1 MTRKPCFVFNCKS
14 SYNKEKESLA
24 FFHPPK
30 LCLNSWQEII
40 KKPGLTCQSRI
51 CSIHFEENDI
61 LKGREIQG
69 VFYSYPKWK
78 LKSGARPSKLLGN
91 DVSVLERPAAKKYV
105 HSDRFK
111 SPYRNIT
118 AKSKAANPKLQLD
131 NQSFLSNNNTNVLIP
146 SHAKKS
152 TSNSIAIHQ
161 LDAEKGKVND
171 MEAAEPVALP
181 CVTTEDM
188 FQEPTTETLLHIP
201 PEKEMASE
209 SESQLR
215 VEFEPNDMEVDE
227 LIGAP
232 GEMTEEML
240 QENSEQTARETEM
253 EGYLDPATYTDVIAR
268 VKLPSSSWMWQE
280 DKVNK
285 TLVCFSH
292 SFSPDRKIVIKTI
305 SVVSMNKVE
314 LFLNGKQIFPRNV
327 KTNFNVIED
336 LSNIIGAVE
345 VSNVCDGIVELSL
358 ANVCVTSRCSAV
370 KDGKIIRSNRCTGL
384 TENNV
389 CLNCKFLKKYLMTR
403 KKQLGCK
410 AERTGIQKKNQ
421 QQKRNLAMRRILQQG
436 KLVSGI
442 VSNLEKEK
450 QTLTITNQKLI
461 KEQKKNN
468 FDEKLKCLS
477 PTRYHSLFQP
487 SHL

>member
-1 MTRKPCFVFNCKS
+1 MTHKPCFVFNCKS
-14 SYNKEKESLA
+14 SYNKENESLA

-51 CSIHFEENDI
+51 CR
-61 LKGREIQG
+61 REIQG

-131 NQSFLSNNNTNVLIP
+131 NQSFLSNNNTNSKFEP
-146 SHAKKS
+146 
-152 TSNSIAIHQ
+152 
-161 LDAEKGKVND
+161 ND
-171 MEAAEPVALP
+171 IEAAEPVALP
-181 CVTTEDM
+181 CVTTED
-188 FQEPTTETLLHIP
+188 I
-201 PEKEMASE
+201 
-209 SESQLR
+209 

-327 KTNFNVIED
+327 
-336 LSNIIGAVE
+336 
-345 VSNVCDGIVELSL
+345 
-358 ANVCVTSRCSAV
+358 
-370 KDGKIIRSNRCTGL
+370 
-384 TENNV
+384 
-389 CLNCKFLKKYLMTR
+389 M
-403 KKQLGCK
+403 
-410 AERTGIQKKNQ
+410 
-421 QQKRNLAMRRILQQG
+421 
-436 KLVSGI
+436 
-442 VSNLEKEK
+442 
-450 QTLTITNQKLI
+450 
-461 KEQKKNN
+461 
-468 FDEKLKCLS
+468 
-477 PTRYHSLFQP
+477 
-487 SHL
+487 

>member
-14 SYNKEKESLA
+14 SYNKENESLA

-201 PEKEMASE
+201 PEKELQSE

-215 VEFEPNDMEVDE
+215 VEFEPNDIEAAEPV
-227 LIGAP
+227 A
-232 GEMTEEML
+232 
-240 QENSEQTARETEM
+240 
-253 EGYLDPATYTDVIAR
+253 
-268 VKLPSSSWMWQE
+268 LP
-280 DKVNK
+280 
-285 TLVCFSH
+285 
-292 SFSPDRKIVIKTI
+292 
-305 SVVSMNKVE
+305 
-314 LFLNGKQIFPRNV
+314 
-327 KTNFNVIED
+327 
-336 LSNIIGAVE
+336 
-345 VSNVCDGIVELSL
+345 
-358 ANVCVTSRCSAV
+358 CVT
-370 KDGKIIRSNRCTGL
+370 
-384 TENNV
+384 TEDMFQEPTSDT
-389 CLNCKFLKKYLMTR
+389 LLH
-403 KKQLGCK
+403 
-410 AERTGIQKKNQ
+410 IPP
-421 QQKRNLAMRRILQQG
+421 
-436 KLVSGI
+436 
-442 VSNLEKEK
+442 EKEL
-450 QTLTITNQKLI
+450 QSESESQLRVEFEPNEISRWQNLL
-461 KEQKKNN
+461 N
-468 FDEKLKCLS
+468 F
-477 PTRYHSLFQP
+477 FF
-487 SHL
+487 

>member
-1 MTRKPCFVFNCKS
+1 MF
-14 SYNKEKESLA
+14 
-24 FFHPPK
+24 
-30 LCLNSWQEII
+30 
-40 KKPGLTCQSRI
+40 LT
-51 CSIHFEENDI
+51 
-61 LKGREIQG
+61 
-69 VFYSYPKWK
+69 
-78 LKSGARPSKLLGN
+78 GN

-152 TSNSIAIHQ
+152 TSNSIGKLKTKCNKIFFKNMTCYVTAIHQ

-201 PEKEMASE
+201 PEKELQSE

-436 KLVSGI
+436 KVIFFL
-442 VSNLEKEK
+442 
-450 QTLTITNQKLI
+450 
-461 KEQKKNN
+461 
-468 FDEKLKCLS
+468 
-477 PTRYHSLFQP
+477 LFIN
-487 SHL
+487 

>member
-1 MTRKPCFVFNCKS
+1 MF
-14 SYNKEKESLA
+14 
-24 FFHPPK
+24 
-30 LCLNSWQEII
+30 
-40 KKPGLTCQSRI
+40 LT
-51 CSIHFEENDI
+51 
-61 LKGREIQG
+61 
-69 VFYSYPKWK
+69 
-78 LKSGARPSKLLGN
+78 GN

-152 TSNSIAIHQ
+152 TSNSIGKLKTKCNKIFFKNMTCYVTAIHQ

-188 FQEPTTETLLHIP
+188 FQEPTSDTLLHIP

-389 CLNCKFLKKYLMTR
+389 CLEYNVCMYVNTHY
-403 KKQLGCK
+403 
-410 AERTGIQKKNQ
+410 
-421 QQKRNLAMRRILQQG
+421 
-436 KLVSGI
+436 KL
-442 VSNLEKEK
+442 
-450 QTLTITNQKLI
+450 
-461 KEQKKNN
+461 
-468 FDEKLKCLS
+468 
-477 PTRYHSLFQP
+477 
-487 SHL
+487 

>member
-14 SYNKEKESLA
+14 SYNKENESLA

-201 PEKEMASE
+201 PEICMSKIKVLNLCPFFCDTHRADSYPYLIMEFVQVRYHFE
-209 SESQLR
+209 SKR
-215 VEFEPNDMEVDE
+215 F
-227 LIGAP
+227 
-232 GEMTEEML
+232 
-240 QENSEQTARETEM
+240 QE
-253 EGYLDPATYTDVIAR
+253 
-268 VKLPSSSWMWQE
+268 
-280 DKVNK
+280 
-285 TLVCFSH
+285 
-292 SFSPDRKIVIKTI
+292 
-305 SVVSMNKVE
+305 
-314 LFLNGKQIFPRNV
+314 
-327 KTNFNVIED
+327 
-336 LSNIIGAVE
+336 
-345 VSNVCDGIVELSL
+345 
-358 ANVCVTSRCSAV
+358 
-370 KDGKIIRSNRCTGL
+370 
-384 TENNV
+384 
-389 CLNCKFLKKYLMTR
+389 
-403 KKQLGCK
+403 
-410 AERTGIQKKNQ
+410 
-421 QQKRNLAMRRILQQG
+421 RNLAEVDSNVRQNFKMA
-436 KLVSGI
+436 KLA
-442 VSNLEKEK
+442 
-450 QTLTITNQKLI
+450 
-461 KEQKKNN
+461 
-468 FDEKLKCLS
+468 
-477 PTRYHSLFQP
+477 
-487 SHL
+487 

>member
-1 MTRKPCFVFNCKS
+1 MF
-14 SYNKEKESLA
+14 
-24 FFHPPK
+24 
-30 LCLNSWQEII
+30 
-40 KKPGLTCQSRI
+40 LT
-51 CSIHFEENDI
+51 
-61 LKGREIQG
+61 
-69 VFYSYPKWK
+69 
-78 LKSGARPSKLLGN
+78 GN

-152 TSNSIAIHQ
+152 TSNSIGKLKTKCNKIFFKNMTCYVTAIHQ

-201 PEKEMASE
+201 PEKELQSE

-436 KLVSGI
+436 KVIIFL
-442 VSNLEKEK
+442 
-450 QTLTITNQKLI
+450 
-461 KEQKKNN
+461 
-468 FDEKLKCLS
+468 
-477 PTRYHSLFQP
+477 LFIN
-487 SHL
+487 

>member
-1 MTRKPCFVFNCKS
+1 MSRKPCFVFNCKS
-14 SYNKEKESLA
+14 SYNKENESLA

-201 PEKEMASE
+201 PEKELQSE

-240 QENSEQTARETEM
+240 RE
-253 EGYLDPATYTDVIAR
+253 
-268 VKLPSSSWMWQE
+268 
-280 DKVNK
+280 
-285 TLVCFSH
+285 
-292 SFSPDRKIVIKTI
+292 
-305 SVVSMNKVE
+305 VE
-314 LFLNGKQIFPRNV
+314 
-327 KTNFNVIED
+327 
-336 LSNIIGAVE
+336 
-345 VSNVCDGIVELSL
+345 
-358 ANVCVTSRCSAV
+358 
-370 KDGKIIRSNRCTGL
+370 KIISSQFEDDGHYLVRDSYEICMSKIK
-384 TENNV
+384 V
-389 CLNCKFLKKYLMTR
+389 LNLCPFFCDTHRADSYPYLIMEFVQVR
-403 KKQLGCK
+403 YHFESKRFQ
-410 AERTGIQKKNQ
+410 E
-421 QQKRNLAMRRILQQG
+421 RNLAEVDSNVRQNFKMA
-436 KLVSGI
+436 KLA
-442 VSNLEKEK
+442 
-450 QTLTITNQKLI
+450 
-461 KEQKKNN
+461 
-468 FDEKLKCLS
+468 
-477 PTRYHSLFQP
+477 
-487 SHL
+487 

>member
-14 SYNKEKESLA
+14 SYNKENESLA

-51 CSIHFEENDI
+51 CSIHFEKNDI

-345 VSNVCDGIVELSL
+345 VSNVCDGIV
-358 ANVCVTSRCSAV
+358 
-370 KDGKIIRSNRCTGL
+370 
-384 TENNV
+384 
-389 CLNCKFLKKYLMTR
+389 Y
-403 KKQLGCK
+403 
-410 AERTGIQKKNQ
+410 
-421 QQKRNLAMRRILQQG
+421 
-436 KLVSGI
+436 
-442 VSNLEKEK
+442 
-450 QTLTITNQKLI
+450 
-461 KEQKKNN
+461 
-468 FDEKLKCLS
+468 
-477 PTRYHSLFQP
+477 
-487 SHL
+487 

>member
-1 MTRKPCFVFNCKS
+1 MF
-14 SYNKEKESLA
+14 
-24 FFHPPK
+24 
-30 LCLNSWQEII
+30 
-40 KKPGLTCQSRI
+40 LT
-51 CSIHFEENDI
+51 
-61 LKGREIQG
+61 
-69 VFYSYPKWK
+69 
-78 LKSGARPSKLLGN
+78 GN

-131 NQSFLSNNNTNVLIP
+131 NQSFFSNNNTNVLIP

-152 TSNSIAIHQ
+152 TSNSIGKLKTKCNKIFFKNMTCYVTAIHQ

-188 FQEPTTETLLHIP
+188 FQEPTSDTLLHIP

-209 SESQLR
+209 WESQLR

-227 LIGAP
+227 LI
-232 GEMTEEML
+232 
-240 QENSEQTARETEM
+240 
-253 EGYLDPATYTDVIAR
+253 V
-268 VKLPSSSWMWQE
+268 
-280 DKVNK
+280 
-285 TLVCFSH
+285 
-292 SFSPDRKIVIKTI
+292 
-305 SVVSMNKVE
+305 
-314 LFLNGKQIFPRNV
+314 
-327 KTNFNVIED
+327 
-336 LSNIIGAVE
+336 IGAVE

-389 CLNCKFLKKYLMTR
+389 CLNCKFLKKNLMTR
-403 KKQLGCK
+403 NKQLGCK

-436 KLVSGI
+436 KVIIFL
-442 VSNLEKEK
+442 
-450 QTLTITNQKLI
+450 
-461 KEQKKNN
+461 
-468 FDEKLKCLS
+468 
-477 PTRYHSLFQP
+477 LFIN
-487 SHL
+487 

>member
-1 MTRKPCFVFNCKS
+1 MTC
-14 SYNKEKESLA
+14 
-24 FFHPPK
+24 
-30 LCLNSWQEII
+30 
-40 KKPGLTCQSRI
+40 
-51 CSIHFEENDI
+51 
-61 LKGREIQG
+61 
-69 VFYSYPKWK
+69 
-78 LKSGARPSKLLGN
+78 
-91 DVSVLERPAAKKYV
+91 YV
-105 HSDRFK
+105 
-111 SPYRNIT
+111 T
-118 AKSKAANPKLQLD
+118 
-131 NQSFLSNNNTNVLIP
+131 
-146 SHAKKS
+146 
-152 TSNSIAIHQ
+152 AIHQ

-201 PEKEMASE
+201 PEKELQSE

-240 QENSEQTARETEM
+240 QENSEQTARETEI

-410 AERTGIQKKNQ
+410 AERTGIQKKYEICRGAVAGTKDHKKISCLMGPYNTDSGNHYIYNHG
-421 QQKRNLAMRRILQQG
+421 KDHDRPYRAERNRLDHARGSRCGAAIE
-436 KLVSGI
+436 
-442 VSNLEKEK
+442 LEE
-450 QTLTITNQKLI
+450 TFL
-461 KEQKKNN
+461 
-468 FDEKLKCLS
+468 
-477 PTRYHSLFQP
+477 
-487 SHL
+487 

>member
-1 MTRKPCFVFNCKS
+1 VALPCVTTEDMFQEPTTETLLHIPP
-14 SYNKEKESLA
+14 EKEL
-24 FFHPPK
+24 
-30 LCLNSWQEII
+30 
-40 KKPGLTCQSRI
+40 QSESESQLRVE
-51 CSIHFEENDI
+51 FEPNDI
-61 LKGREIQG
+61 
-69 VFYSYPKWK
+69 
-78 LKSGARPSKLLGN
+78 
-91 DVSVLERPAAKKYV
+91 
-105 HSDRFK
+105 
-111 SPYRNIT
+111 
-118 AKSKAANPKLQLD
+118 
-131 NQSFLSNNNTNVLIP
+131 
-146 SHAKKS
+146 
-152 TSNSIAIHQ
+152 
-161 LDAEKGKVND
+161 
-171 MEAAEPVALP
+171 EAAEPVALP

-188 FQEPTTETLLHIP
+188 FQEPTSETLLHIP

-436 KLVSGI
+436 KVIIFL
-442 VSNLEKEK
+442 
-450 QTLTITNQKLI
+450 
-461 KEQKKNN
+461 
-468 FDEKLKCLS
+468 
-477 PTRYHSLFQP
+477 LFIN
-487 SHL
+487 

>member
-1 MTRKPCFVFNCKS
+1 MF
-14 SYNKEKESLA
+14 
-24 FFHPPK
+24 
-30 LCLNSWQEII
+30 
-40 KKPGLTCQSRI
+40 LT
-51 CSIHFEENDI
+51 
-61 LKGREIQG
+61 
-69 VFYSYPKWK
+69 
-78 LKSGARPSKLLGN
+78 GN

-152 TSNSIAIHQ
+152 TSNSIGKLKTKCNKIFFKNMTCYVTAIHQ

-436 KLVSGI
+436 KVIIFL
-442 VSNLEKEK
+442 
-450 QTLTITNQKLI
+450 
-461 KEQKKNN
+461 
-468 FDEKLKCLS
+468 
-477 PTRYHSLFQP
+477 LFIN
-487 SHL
+487 